1 MVLVMI
7 VMASNT
13 MDLNNRNMEEDMDQE
28 MLLGAALISSQI
40 MSKYPIF

>member
-13 MDLNNRNMEEDMDQE
+13 MDLNNRNMEEDMDLE
-28 MLLGAALISSQI
+28 MLLEVALIFKQI
-40 MSKYPIF
+40 MYKYHIF